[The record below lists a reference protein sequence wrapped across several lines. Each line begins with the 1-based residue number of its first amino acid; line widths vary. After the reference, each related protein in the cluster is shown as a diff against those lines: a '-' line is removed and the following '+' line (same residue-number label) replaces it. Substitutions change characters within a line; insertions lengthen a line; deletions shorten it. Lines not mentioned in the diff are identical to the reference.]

1 MKKGFTL
8 VELLAV
14 IVILAIVLAIAVP
27 TITGIIANAK
37 KNAFASDANMILK
50 GVDYQL
56 LQDST
61 YLDDSINKSK
71 LITDLDIS
79 AMNYEE
85 ITLSYTADKKVYIY
99 IKGKEKWDGLV
110 ACGTFNNILV
120 GDGSQCE
127 IPTEEEPTIVNPPE
141 LVKGL
146 FPVIW
151 DETINDWVQ
160 VSADDPDWYDYS
172 PTKKQWANAVTYE
185 YVDGVKTDNIIAY
198 WVWIPR
204 YAYKIT
210 KGWQCQ
216 DITCKYY
223 GSGDLPGDAGVI
235 EISFSEGTDDTNGGK
250 IIINNTCNLNE
261 DNGIEASECAN
272 DANGK

>member
-8 VELLAV
+8 SELLAV
-14 IVILAIVLAIAVP
+14 IVILAIVLAITIP
-27 TITGIIANAK
+27 TITGIISK
-37 KNAFASDANMILK
+37 VTMNAFVSDANMILK

-127 IPTEEEPTIVNPPE
+127 IPTEEEPTIVNPP
-141 LVKGL
+141 G
-146 FPVIW
+146 W
-151 DETINDWVQ
+151 
-160 VSADDPDWYDYS
+160 SR
-172 PTKKQWANAVTYE
+172 
-185 YVDGVKTDNIIAY
+185 AY
-198 WVWIPR
+198 F
-204 YAYKIT
+204 
-210 KGWQCQ
+210 Q
-216 DITCKYY
+216 
-223 GSGDLPGDAGVI
+223 
-235 EISFSEGTDDTNGGK
+235 
-250 IIINNTCNLNE
+250 
-261 DNGIEASECAN
+261 
-272 DANGK
+272 